1 MSIGINI
8 KEKRVERSMTQTEL
22 AEKVN
27 VNQSMICQIERG
39 TKVPSLPL
47 GQEIAQALGCDIKNL
62 LE

>member
-8 KEKRVERSMTQTEL
+8 KEKRVERNMTQTEL